1 MFGFL
6 KKYFF
11 TAMTFFSY
19 NVLNVTS
26 LKCVS
31 INNQEWKIRTKKI
44 NTNNNEPLFYPYS
57 IEVSKCSGSC
67 TNISDPYSKLCVLD
81 VVKKINVKV
90 FNLMPRTNETRHE
103 TRKCKCRLDTKCL

>member
-31 INNQEWKIRTKKI
+31 INNQEWKIRTKK
-44 NTNNNEPLFYPYS
+44 NKYQQ
-57 IEVSKCSGSC
+57 
-67 TNISDPYSKLCVLD
+67 
-81 VVKKINVKV
+81 
-90 FNLMPRTNETRHE
+90 
-103 TRKCKCRLDTKCL
+103 